1 MQDELGTMRR
11 SINGRRLFTSE
22 QKARLVQMWE
32 QSGVSA
38 AEFAR
43 RHEILAGQLYKWR
56 RNFHRGGRVGIK
68 SEGDVYPYQEVAALN
83 KRIAELERLLGRKTA
98 ELEIFKAAEELG
110 YIKKKP
116 RR

>member
-1 MQDELGTMRR
+1 MEDELGKIRKSR
-11 SINGRRLFTSE
+11 NGKRLFTLE
-22 QKARLVQMWE
+22 QKAKLVEMWE
-32 QSGVSA
+32 KSGESA

-56 RNFHRGGRVGIK
+56 KDFHEGGRVGIR
-68 SEGDVYPYQEVAALN
+68 SQGEVYPYQEVAALK
-83 KRIAELERLLGRKTA
+83 KRIADLERVLGRKTA

-116 RR
+116 KP